1 MANKK
6 SNAKNVKKQNP
17 SLNIKAKI
25 TQMVDYEDSNVK
37 AVASITIADAFAFHG
52 VKVIESKN
60 GLFVSMPQSKYTK
73 DGEQK
78 YSDVCHPISTEAR
91 AELNS
96 VVLKAYEEQLE
107 MSANKTQNS
116 DIVQDEDITPDM

>member
-1 MANKK
+1 MENKK
-6 SNAKNVKKQNP
+6 SNFKNTKKQQH

-25 TQMVDYEDSNVK
+25 IQMVDYEDSNVK

-96 VVLKAYEEQLE
+96 VVLKAYEEQLAMKE
-107 MSANKTQNS
+107 NQTQDMTASEN
-116 DIVQDEDITPDM
+116 EDITPQM

>member
-6 SNAKNVKKQNP
+6 SNFKNTNKQKS

-78 YSDVCHPISTEAR
+78 YSDVCHPISSEAR

-96 VVLKAYEEQLE
+96 VVLKAYEEQLKMRE
-107 MSANKTQNS
+107 NQTQSVNVAQEETVS
-116 DIVQDEDITPDM
+116 HNM

>member
-6 SNAKNVKKQNP
+6 SNFKNTNKQKP

-78 YSDVCHPISTEAR
+78 YSDVCHPISLEAR

-107 MSANKTQNS
+107 MRENQSQNT
-116 DIVQDEDITPDM
+116 DIAQDETVSQDM

>member
-6 SNAKNVKKQNP
+6 SNFKNTNKQKS

-25 TQMVDYEDSNVK
+25 TQMVDYEDNNVK

-60 GLFVSMPQSKYTK
+60 GIFVSMPQNKYTK

-78 YSDVCHPISTEAR
+78 YSDVCHPISSEAR

-107 MSANKTQNS
+107 MKENQVQNT
-116 DIVQDEDITPDM
+116 DVAQDKSITPNM

>member
-6 SNAKNVKKQNP
+6 SNFKNTTKQKP

-25 TQMVDYEDSNVK
+25 TQMVDYEDSNVR

-60 GLFVSMPQSKYTK
+60 GLFVSMPQSKYMK
-73 DGEQK
+73 DGQPK
-78 YSDVCHPISTEAR
+78 YSDVCHPISSEAR

-96 VVLKAYEEQLE
+96 VVLKAYEEQLKMRE
-107 MSANKTQNS
+107 NQTQS
-116 DIVQDEDITPDM
+116 ETISQDEDITPQM

>member
-1 MANKK
+1 MENKK
-6 SNAKNVKKQNP
+6 SNFKNTKKQQH

-96 VVLKAYEEQLE
+96 VVLKAYEEQLAMKE
-107 MSANKTQNS
+107 NQTQDMTAFEN
-116 DIVQDEDITPDM
+116 EDITPQM

>member
-6 SNAKNVKKQNP
+6 SNFKNTNKQKS

-37 AVASITIADAFAFHG
+37 AVASITISDAFAFHG
-52 VKVIESKN
+52 VKVIESKK

-78 YSDVCHPISTEAR
+78 YSDVCHPISSEAR
-91 AELNS
+91 TELNS
-96 VVLKAYEEQLE
+96 VVLKAYEEQLKMRE
-107 MSANKTQNS
+107 SQAQNT
-116 DIVQDEDITPDM
+116 DVAQDRSITPVM

>member
-6 SNAKNVKKQNP
+6 SNFNNTKKQKP

-25 TQMVDYEDSNVK
+25 TQMVDYEGSNVK
-37 AVASITIADAFAFHG
+37 AVASITIADDFAFHG

-73 DGEQK
+73 DGKQK
-78 YSDVCHPISTEAR
+78 YSDVCHPISSEAR

-107 MSANKTQNS
+107 TSANKTQNA

>member
-6 SNAKNVKKQNP
+6 SNFKNTNKQKS

-37 AVASITIADAFAFHG
+37 AVASITISDAFAFHG
-52 VKVIESKN
+52 VKVIESKK

-78 YSDVCHPISTEAR
+78 YSDVCHPISSEAR

-107 MSANKTQNS
+107 MRENQTQS
-116 DIVQDEDITPDM
+116 EDVTQDEAVSQDM

>member
-6 SNAKNVKKQNP
+6 SNFKNTTKQKP

-96 VVLKAYEEQLE
+96 IVLKAYEEQLKMRE
-107 MSANKTQNS
+107 NQTQSEDVTQNEG
-116 DIVQDEDITPDM
+116 VTPDM

>member
-6 SNAKNVKKQNP
+6 SNFKKTNKQKS

-25 TQMVDYEDSNVK
+25 TRMVDYEDSNVK

-78 YSDVCHPISTEAR
+78 YSDVCHPISSEAR

-96 VVLKAYEEQLE
+96 VVLKAYEEQLAMRE
-107 MSANKTQNS
+107 NQA
-116 DIVQDEDITPDM
+116 QDMTASENEDITPQM

>member
-6 SNAKNVKKQNP
+6 SNFKNTTKKKP

-91 AELNS
+91 TELNS
-96 VVLKAYEEQLE
+96 IVLKAYEEQLE
-107 MSANKTQNS
+107 IRENQMQSTDVA
-116 DIVQDEDITPDM
+116 QDKSITPVM

>member
-6 SNAKNVKKQNP
+6 SNFKNTNKQKS

-37 AVASITIADAFAFHG
+37 AVASITISDAFAFHG
-52 VKVIESKN
+52 VKVIESKK

-78 YSDVCHPISTEAR
+78 YSDVCHPISSEAR

-107 MSANKTQNS
+107 MSANKTQNV
-116 DIVQDEDITPDM
+116 DVVQEETVSHDM

>member
-6 SNAKNVKKQNP
+6 SNFNNTKKQKP

-78 YSDVCHPISTEAR
+78 YSDVCHPISTESR

-96 VVLKAYEEQLE
+96 VVLKAYEEQLAMRE
-107 MSANKTQNS
+107 KQAQSE
-116 DIVQDEDITPDM
+116 DIAQDEDVTPDM

>member
-6 SNAKNVKKQNP
+6 SNFKNTTKQKP

-96 VVLKAYEEQLE
+96 VVLKAYEEQLAMKE
-107 MSANKTQNS
+107 NQTQSEDVTQNEG
-116 DIVQDEDITPDM
+116 VTPDM

>member
-6 SNAKNVKKQNP
+6 SNFKNTTKQKP

-60 GLFVSMPQSKYTK
+60 GLFVAMPQSKYTK

-78 YSDVCHPISTEAR
+78 YSDVCHPISSEAR

-107 MSANKTQNS
+107 TSANKTQNA

>member
-6 SNAKNVKKQNP
+6 SNFKNTNKQKS

-78 YSDVCHPISTEAR
+78 YSDVCHPISSEAR

-107 MSANKTQNS
+107 MRENQAQSKTIS
-116 DIVQDEDITPDM
+116 QDENITPQM

>member
-6 SNAKNVKKQNP
+6 SNFKNTKKQK
-17 SLNIKAKI
+17 STLNIKAKI

-78 YSDVCHPISTEAR
+78 YSDVCHPISSEAR

-96 VVLKAYEEQLE
+96 VVLKAYEEQLAMKE
-107 MSANKTQNS
+107 NQTHNVDVAQEETVSH
-116 DIVQDEDITPDM
+116 DM

>member
-6 SNAKNVKKQNP
+6 LNFKNTTKQKP

-25 TQMVDYEDSNVK
+25 TQMVDYEDSSVK

-96 VVLKAYEEQLE
+96 VVLKAYEEQLAMRE
-107 MSANKTQNS
+107 KQAQSE
-116 DIVQDEDITPDM
+116 DIAQDEAVSQDM

>member
-6 SNAKNVKKQNP
+6 SNFKNTTKQKP
-17 SLNIKAKI
+17 PLNIKAKI

-78 YSDVCHPISTEAR
+78 YSNVCHPISTEAR

-96 VVLKAYEEQLE
+96 VVLKAYEEQLAIRE
-107 MSANKTQNS
+107 NQA
-116 DIVQDEDITPDM
+116 QDMISSKNEDITPQM

>member
-6 SNAKNVKKQNP
+6 SKFKNTNKQKS

-78 YSDVCHPISTEAR
+78 YFDICHPISSEAR

-107 MSANKTQNS
+107 MRENKTQNA
-116 DIVQDEDITPDM
+116 DVVQDEAVSQDM

>member
-6 SNAKNVKKQNP
+6 SNFKNTNKQKS

-60 GLFVSMPQSKYTK
+60 GLFVSMPQSKYSK

-78 YSDVCHPISTEAR
+78 YSDVCHPISSEAR
-91 AELNS
+91 AKLNS
-96 VVLKAYEEQLE
+96 VVLKAYEEQLAMKE
-107 MSANKTQNS
+107 NQTHNVDVAQEETVSH
-116 DIVQDEDITPDM
+116 DM

>member
-6 SNAKNVKKQNP
+6 SNFKNTNKQKP

-52 VKVIESKN
+52 VKIIESKN
-60 GLFVSMPQSKYTK
+60 GLFVSMPQSKYIK
-73 DGEQK
+73 DGKQK
-78 YSDVCHPISTEAR
+78 YSDVCHPISSEAR

-96 VVLKAYEEQLE
+96 VVLKTYEEQLE
-107 MSANKTQNS
+107 MRENQTQS
-116 DIVQDEDITPDM
+116 EDVTQDEAVSHDM

>member
-6 SNAKNVKKQNP
+6 SNFNNTTKQKS

-25 TQMVDYEDSNVK
+25 TQMVDYKDSNVK

-78 YSDVCHPISTEAR
+78 YSDVCHPISSETR

-96 VVLKAYEEQLE
+96 VVLKAYEEQLK
-107 MSANKTQNS
+107 MRGNQA
-116 DIVQDEDITPDM
+116 QDMTAFENEDITPQM

>member
-6 SNAKNVKKQNP
+6 SNFNNTKKQKP

-60 GLFVSMPQSKYTK
+60 GLFVAMPHSKYTK
-73 DGEQK
+73 DGKQK
-78 YSDVCHPISTEAR
+78 YFDVCHPISTEAR

-96 VVLKAYEEQLE
+96 VVLKSYEEQLE
-107 MSANKTQNS
+107 MRENQTQDMTASEN
-116 DIVQDEDITPDM
+116 EDITPQM

>member
-6 SNAKNVKKQNP
+6 SNFKNTTKQKP

-96 VVLKAYEEQLE
+96 IVLKAYEEQLKMRE
-107 MSANKTQNS
+107 NQTQS
-116 DIVQDEDITPDM
+116 KDVTQDEAVSQDM

>member
-6 SNAKNVKKQNP
+6 SNFKNTNKQKS

-37 AVASITIADAFAFHG
+37 AVASITISDAFAFHG
-52 VKVIESKN
+52 VKVIESKK

-78 YSDVCHPISTEAR
+78 YSNVCHPISSDAR

-96 VVLKAYEEQLE
+96 VVLKAYEEQLAIRE
-107 MSANKTQNS
+107 NQA
-116 DIVQDEDITPDM
+116 QDMIASKNEDITPQM

>member
-6 SNAKNVKKQNP
+6 SNFKNTTKQKP

-37 AVASITIADAFAFHG
+37 AVASITLGDAFAFHG

-60 GLFVSMPQSKYTK
+60 GLFVSMPQSKYMKNTRISVILSH
-73 DGEQK
+73 QK
-78 YSDVCHPISTEAR
+78 LV
-91 AELNS
+91 LNS
-96 VVLKAYEEQLE
+96 IALFLKL
-107 MSANKTQNS
+107 MKNS
-116 DIVQDEDITPDM
+116 WK

>member
-6 SNAKNVKKQNP
+6 SNFKNTKKQN
-17 SLNIKAKI
+17 STLNIKAKI

-96 VVLKAYEEQLE
+96 VVLKAYEEQLAMKE
-107 MSANKTQNS
+107 NQTQDMTASKN
-116 DIVQDEDITPDM
+116 EDITPQM

>member
-1 MANKK
+1 MENKK
-6 SNAKNVKKQNP
+6 SNFKNTKKQQH

-25 TQMVDYEDSNVK
+25 IQMVDYEDSNVK

-78 YSDVCHPISTEAR
+78 YSDVCHPISSEAR
-91 AELNS
+91 TELNS

-107 MSANKTQNS
+107 MSANKTQNA

>member
-6 SNAKNVKKQNP
+6 SNFKNTTKQKP

-78 YSDVCHPISTEAR
+78 YSDVCHPISSEAR

>member
-6 SNAKNVKKQNP
+6 SNFKNTNKQKP

-78 YSDVCHPISTEAR
+78 YSDVCHPISSEAR

-107 MSANKTQNS
+107 MRENQTQS
-116 DIVQDEDITPDM
+116 EDVTQDEAVSQDM

>member
-1 MANKK
+1 MENKK
-6 SNAKNVKKQNP
+6 SNFKNTKKQQH

-25 TQMVDYEDSNVK
+25 IQMVDYEDSNVK

-78 YSDVCHPISTEAR
+78 YSDVCHPISSEAR
-91 AELNS
+91 TELNS

-107 MSANKTQNS
+107 MSANKIQNA

>member
-6 SNAKNVKKQNP
+6 SNFKNTNKQKS

-25 TQMVDYEDSNVK
+25 TQMVYYEDSNVK

-96 VVLKAYEEQLE
+96 VVLKAYEEQLAMRE
-107 MSANKTQNS
+107 KQAQSE
-116 DIVQDEDITPDM
+116 DIAQDEAVSQDM

>member
-6 SNAKNVKKQNP
+6 SNFKNTTKQKL

-78 YSDVCHPISTEAR
+78 YSDVCHPISSEAR

-107 MSANKTQNS
+107 MRENQTQS
-116 DIVQDEDITPDM
+116 EDVTQDEAVSQDM

>member
-6 SNAKNVKKQNP
+6 SNFKNTKKQN
-17 SLNIKAKI
+17 STLNIKAKI

-78 YSDVCHPISTEAR
+78 YSDVCHPISSEAR
-91 AELNS
+91 AELNR

-107 MSANKTQNS
+107 MRENHM
-116 DIVQDEDITPDM
+116 QDMTASENEDITPQM

>member
-6 SNAKNVKKQNP
+6 SNFKNTTKQKP

-25 TQMVDYEDSNVK
+25 TQMVDYEGSNVK

-60 GLFVSMPQSKYTK
+60 GLFVSMPQSKYKK

-107 MSANKTQNS
+107 MRENQTQS
-116 DIVQDEDITPDM
+116 EDVTQDEAVSQDM

>member
-6 SNAKNVKKQNP
+6 SNFKNTTKQKP

-78 YSDVCHPISTEAR
+78 YSDVCHPISSEAR

-107 MSANKTQNS
+107 MRENQTQS
-116 DIVQDEDITPDM
+116 EDVTQDEAVSQDM

>member
-6 SNAKNVKKQNP
+6 SNFKNTTKKKP

-78 YSDVCHPISTEAR
+78 YSDVCHPISSEAR

-107 MSANKTQNS
+107 MRENQTQDMTASEN
-116 DIVQDEDITPDM
+116 EDITPQM

>member
-6 SNAKNVKKQNP
+6 SNFKNTTKQKP

-52 VKVIESKN
+52 VKIIESKN
-60 GLFVSMPQSKYTK
+60 GLFVSMPQSKYIK
-73 DGEQK
+73 DGKQK
-78 YSDVCHPISTEAR
+78 YSDVCHPISSEAR

-96 VVLKAYEEQLE
+96 VVLKTYEEQLE
-107 MSANKTQNS
+107 MRENQTQS
-116 DIVQDEDITPDM
+116 EDVTQDEAVSQDM